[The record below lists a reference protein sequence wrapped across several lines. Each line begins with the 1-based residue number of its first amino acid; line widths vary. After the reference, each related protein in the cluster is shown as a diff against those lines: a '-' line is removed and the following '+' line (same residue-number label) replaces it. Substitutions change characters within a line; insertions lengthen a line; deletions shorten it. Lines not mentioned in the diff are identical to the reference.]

1 MDYKELNEQLRETW
15 RRYYFF
21 VRCDKYMVN
30 AFNRTLED
38 LNHLKFEGYRIIEDY
53 DTRHQFAQTVSEMM
67 TLGQLFGKYKLHHR
81 ILKFIK
87 YLYLTYK
94 FNKLP

>member
-1 MDYKELNEQLRETW
+1 MDYKELKEQLRETW

-53 DTRHQFAQTVSEMM
+53 DTRH
-67 TLGQLFGKYKLHHR
+67 
-81 ILKFIK
+81 
-87 YLYLTYK
+87 
-94 FNKLP
+94 

>member
-1 MDYKELNEQLRETW
+1 MTYEELKEQVRHYW
-15 RRYYFF
+15 KWYYYY
-21 VRCDKYMVN
+21 VCDKRYMVH

-53 DTRHQFAQTVSEMM
+53 DTRHQFAQTISEMM
-67 TLGQLFGKYKLHHR
+67 TLGQLFGKYR
-81 ILKFIK
+81 
-87 YLYLTYK
+87 YLTYK